1 MKGVTKAKGRGRKTG
16 QDAKGKTT
24 EGQGQTVDRK
34 HMARGERRKGGDKRQ
49 AARGKKYRMMVMIG
63 GTISSVTFMSGVTQ
77 TKSKLLIQGNV
88 MITKLRKESVRDIA
102 SQPTQHVDRGETEI
116 SIGTQNENRRWK

>member
-1 MKGVTKAKGRGRKTG
+1 
-16 QDAKGKTT
+16 
-24 EGQGQTVDRK
+24 
-34 HMARGERRKGGDKRQ
+34 MARGERQKGGDKRQ